1 MNIPKFLLKVVLS
14 LLIIGA
20 IYTTLSSIT
29 NLTIFDLQKSF
40 AAERSYEH
48 EENDTDTFQEI
59 RETLKE
65 KEMYLPEK
73 KFNKLLER
81 KQYISSDQIEGPK
94 TLEEAINLEQYPK
107 KKVIATGYTAG
118 VESTGKSPEHPQY
131 GITYSGIKVKRD
143 LYSTIAADLNVFPLG
158 TILYIPDYGYGVVAD
173 IGGAIKGNKIDLYF
187 DTVED
192 VYNQWGKREV
202 EVYIIQEGNGKIS
215 EQELTALNENE
226 ALQVFREQIIGS
238 SKE

>member
-1 MNIPKFLLKVVLS
+1 MNIPKLLLRVVLS

-29 NLTIFDLQKSF
+29 NLTIFDLQKTF
-40 AAERSYEH
+40 AAEISTIELT
-48 EENDTDTFQEI
+48 EQENDNDSLKK
-59 RETLKE
+59 RES
-65 KEMYLPEK
+65 YLPEK
-73 KFNKLLER
+73 KLNKLLE
-81 KQYISSDQIEGPK
+81 KKKYISSDQIEGPK
-94 TLEEAINLEQYPK
+94 TLEEAINLEKYPK

-118 VESTGKSPEHPQY
+118 YESTGKSPGHPQY
-131 GITYSGIKVKRD
+131 GITYSGVKVKRD

-187 DTVED
+187 DTVDD
-192 VYNQWGKREV
+192 VYNQWGKREI
-202 EVYIIQEGNGKIS
+202 EVYVIQKGNGSITEK
-215 EQELTALNENE
+215 ELTALNENE
-226 ALQVFREQIIGS
+226 ALQVFREQILNS